1 MTTQAKPKVG
11 FVMLEDVR
19 IAFVHSQY
27 GGLWRA
33 GGGEDGGRPA
43 YSSSFIL
50 TPDHKSLPA
59 VRQAMLAVARHK
71 WGPEGDNV
79 LQALAA
85 SGRTFLI
92 NGNVK
97 GHIAGYAGN
106 WVINARSPVAPLVI
120 DQNRQP
126 LTEES
131 GIPYSGCYV
140 NAALAIWAQQN
151 KHGRRINAQLR
162 GVQFVRH
169 GEPLGGGAPASVDE
183 FGDIEESAMAANE
196 FGALFGGQQQAA
208 QDAGQPTD
216 FSSLLGSAD
225 DTPF

>member
-1 MTTQAKPKVG
+1 MTTQAKSNVG

-33 GGGEDGGRPA
+33 GSSDDGGRPA

-50 TPDHKSLPA
+50 TPDHKSLPV

-71 WGPEGDNV
+71 WGPDGDNV
-79 LQALAA
+79 LQALASA
-85 SGRTFLI
+85 GRTCLI
-92 NGNVK
+92 NGNTK
-97 GHIAGYAGN
+97 GHVAGYAGN
-106 WVINARSPVAPLVI
+106 WVINARSPVAPRVF
-120 DQNRQP
+120 DQRRQE
-126 LTEES
+126 LTESS

-151 KHGRRINAQLR
+151 KYGRRINAQLR

-169 GEPLGGGAPASVDE
+169 GEPLAGGAPASADE

-196 FGALFGGQQQAA
+196 FGALFGQQAA
-208 QDAGQPTD
+208 QGAGQPTD
-216 FSSLLGSAD
+216 FSSLLGAD
-225 DTPF
+225 DAPF